1 MILDYGYDKNI
12 KQMSISYIDENGNKK
27 ILHYDNLQRFR
38 TYYYTPSGR
47 YNTWDEAKCDVKMT
61 SDPSKFDLKEFIYNL
76 DEETQKKINGKT
88 FPKLY
93 SWDIETQIKSKTEFT
108 DPTVADMPILT
119 ISVVAPNLSA
129 IVLGTRTL
137 EDWAV
142 DSIRHQYFNYLE
154 SIPFYRENRDLFD
167 PKFQYIYFETEEAM
181 LKWFLKN
188 IVAKVPILAGWN
200 SIGYDW
206 CYVTSRIRNF
216 YPNISIKDSSWT
228 KTLTFKNYTNQRK
241 EEIRLPHPMHTLV
254 LDMMDIIDTED
265 AVVMPIKESLNLDY
279 IAHESLGANKIEYS
293 GSLQDLYNT
302 DYPRYVFYN
311 CIDSVLVQL
320 IDKRFKTM
328 DHIYMYSIYCTEKIG
343 SCFSKIALTEA
354 LILRNFRERNI
365 KIVYE
370 KKEQPERGR
379 LVGAYVKM
387 PVAGLW
393 ELVCCNDFS
402 GLYPTTGIV
411 TNVGFDNFVGT
422 FYNEAALDKYRGDPK
437 YIVVCA
443 NVYRNKGTI
452 DKPELGEFIAQYL
465 DEEAL
470 EPYRQDK
477 NYFVSINGHVYKND
491 KDYTLK
497 TVWNN
502 LRMERAFSKY
512 LSKKMDAQII
522 SDIDHILRC
531 YKDHPQLGISELN
544 HDILHKYE
552 KDEIDVLKSIGYSI
566 ASGEDLIK
574 ISEKD
579 LKELKRKVKTEITYH
594 SNLEQAIKLM
604 MNSIYGGTSH
614 QAFYWFNIALA
625 NDITGEGRNLTH
637 HMERHLNEFWR
648 DAWQTN
654 PDLKKIQQEL
664 GLKLKPESKI
674 NEILAASH
682 DNSLVTTVYGDT
694 DSLYLSYKD
703 LIDTIEGSE
712 KFTLDEKLK
721 IILKINTEF
730 LDKHNEDHL
739 REYFLSRNARPDT
752 AGLEAFE
759 LETVNKRGV
768 WLRDTKKRYAQ
779 ILLWKEG
786 KFYDL
791 DDLPMKVKGLE
802 VIKSSY
808 PTLSRDLLK
817 NMFRFMLEYDGK
829 YLSQE
834 LNLLN
839 IKQRE
844 EWNSAPIEDIC
855 ANVRCNKYTDYVAD
869 DTKELVLKP
878 KCPPNV
884 QALARYNWLNN
895 THKFGAE
902 PLYGGKIKQY
912 IVKQTSRKTKST
924 QVDQFFG
931 FESNKYPKWAD
942 TYAPIDRSKM
952 YQNYVLDPINRI
964 LEAVG
969 MPKLMIDGSIQ
980 MGLF

>member
-93 SWDIETQIKSKTEFT
+93 SWDIETQIKSQTEFT
-108 DPTVADMPILT
+108 DPTVADMPVLT

-137 EDWAV
+137 EDPAV
-142 DSIRHQYFNYLE
+142 ENIRRQYFDYLE
-154 SIPFYRENRDLFD
+154 SIPFYQENRDLFE

-241 EEIRLPHPMHTLV
+241 EDIRLPHPMHTLV

-354 LILRNFRERNI
+354 LILKDFRERDV

-370 KKEQPERGR
+370 KKEQVERGR
-379 LVGAYVKM
+379 LLGAHVNIPVPGLHNYV
-387 PVAGLW
+387 V
-393 ELVCCNDFS
+393 CNDFS
-402 GLYPTTGIV
+402 SLYPRSIECC
-411 TNVGFDNFVGT
+411 NLSFDNFLGT
-422 FYNEAALDKYRGDPK
+422 YYNDVELDKYRKNPA
-437 YIVVCA
+437 YIVIGP
-443 NVYRNKGTI
+443 NVFKNDGTF
-452 DKPELGEFIAQYL
+452 DKPHLGDFIGQYL
-465 DEEAL
+465 DDESL
-470 EPYRQDK
+470 EPYRKDPK
-477 NYFVSINGHVYKND
+477 YFVSVNGSVYKND
-491 KDYTLK
+491 KQYTIPRIQSTLY
-497 TVWNN
+497 N
-502 LRMERAFSKY
+502 LRKVNKY
-512 LSKKMDAQII
+512 ISKKLDAQVM
-522 SDIDHILRC
+522 SDISHI
-531 YKDHPQLGISELN
+531 KENHPGEMHQYDDDVIKKLEELGFVI
-544 HDILHKYE
+544 KC
-552 KDEIDVLKSIGYSI
+552 
-566 ASGEDLIK
+566 GEDVRKMSKERLHEF
-574 ISEKD
+574 EK
-579 LKELKRKVKTEITYH
+579 EVRREIIYCA
-594 SNLEQAIKLM
+594 NMEQATKLM

-614 QAFYWFNIALA
+614 VSFYWFNISVA
-625 NDITGEGRNLTH
+625 NDITGEGRNLKL
-637 HMERHLNEFWR
+637 MMIDHLSRFWKEN
-648 DAWQTN
+648 WVGMKEWH
-654 PDLKKIQQEL
+654 KKWGIEVDTA
-664 GLKLKPESKI
+664 KAHDIFSVTDYKPI
-674 NEILAASH
+674 I
-682 DNSLVTTVYGDT
+682 YGDT
-694 DSLYLSYKD
+694 DSTYMEYQS
-703 LIDTIEGSE
+703 LIDTVIGSE
-712 KFTLDEKLK
+712 KWTREQKRDFVLK
-721 IILKINTEF
+721 VNLEF
-730 LDKHNEDHL
+730 LDDHNNQFIT
-739 REYFLSRNARPDT
+739 EYYKTRHANRPYVH
-752 AGLEAFE
+752 AYE
-759 LETVNKRGV
+759 LETLALRGCWINV
-768 WLRDTKKRYAQ
+768 KKRYGQ
-779 ILLWKEG
+779 ILLYKDG
-786 KFYDL
+786 KYFDM
-791 DDLPMKVKGLE
+791 DNLPVKVKGLE

-808 PTLSRDLLK
+808 PAISRKFLK
-817 NMFRFMLEYDGK
+817 NMLKFMLEYDGK

-855 ANVRCNKYTDYVAD
+855 ANVRCNKYIDYVAD

-942 TYAPIDRSKM
+942 EYAPIDRSKM